1 MRADRSNDHGFLV
14 EFAAAVKARPNIHR
28 DGCGDWALEGHY
40 GQVYSVNVRLGEPDF
55 QIVLE
60 GYDTARQWGFAKK
73 SLAFCRVTQD
83 GDTGGVFR
91 LERLPTSG
99 EASVLRSVLGLG
111 KKRELSPEQR
121 EAAVLRL
128 ASTQFKKKRLRT

>member
-1 MRADRSNDHGFLV
+1 MRVNRSHDHGFLV
-14 EFAAAVKARPNIHR
+14 EFAVSVQARPNIHR

-73 SLAFCRVTQD
+73 SLAFCRLTQD
-83 GDTGGVFR
+83 GDTGGVLR
-91 LERLPTSG
+91 LDRLPTPV
-99 EASVLRSVLGLG
+99 EAPTLRSVLGLG

-121 EAAVLRL
+121 EAAILRL
-128 ASTQFKKKRLRT
+128 SSTQFKPKKQRT